1 MIKSITL
8 TIAITLLTLTTMAQK
23 LKEKDKAPEFKTIS
37 VQGHSIS
44 IENLKGKTVL
54 LAFFRFAGCPVC
66 NFRMHE
72 LMENYEQLKAKNIE
86 VVAIFESSNETL
98 KAYLIDNPVPFPV
111 ISDSSLVLYKKYST
125 DKSLFKMMRTMFK
138 KKPKSEMKKGEILF
152 KGKKYKQ
159 DGSMIRIPA
168 DFIIDEYGL
177 IKIAHYGK
185 FIGDHIPLETLI
197 EIKK

>member
-1 MIKSITL
+1 MQKSITL
-8 TIAITLLTLTTMAQK
+8 TVVITLLTLTTMAQK
-23 LKEKDKAPEFKTIS
+23 LKEKDKAPDFRMISAQEDTINL
-37 VQGHSIS
+37 
-44 IENLKGKTVL
+44 ENLKGKTVL

-72 LMENYEQLKAKNIE
+72 LMENYESLKAKNIE
-86 VVAIFESSNETL
+86 VIAVFESGNETL
-98 KAYLIDNPVPFPV
+98 KTYLSDNPIPFPV
-111 ISDSSLVLYKKYST
+111 ISDSALALYKKYST
-125 DKSLFKMMRTMFK
+125 DKSLFKVMRTMFK
-138 KKPKSEMKKGEILF
+138 KKPKSEMKKGETLF

-159 DGSMIRIPA
+159 DGSMTRIPA
-168 DFIIDEYGL
+168 DFIIDEKGI